1 MNNFSLDTPQRQSPL
16 AIAFILIK
24 FLRQAARR
32 FWPLVIFI
40 VFNRGDSYMA
50 YLFGTLLVISVIQL
64 VLSLISYFNYYF
76 HVKGN
81 ELLIQKGV
89 LQKTRLNIPFDR
101 IQTINFNQ
109 NILHQ
114 ILNVVSVEVDTAG
127 SSKSELN
134 IDALSREHA
143 EALRNYILQRKEAL
157 VKEST
162 DTSGES
168 DGEMA
173 AIPVVRTPDKLV
185 FSMGPIDLMKVG
197 VSQNHIRTALVL
209 LGSIFGLLQLFDDVK
224 EDSYN
229 YIAEEIVNFQMLY
242 GWMWFFAAVSVLLI
256 AAFVVS
262 MFRTALQYFNLKL
275 WQTEKGFKIIAG
287 LLNRKEQSAAHQKI
301 QIIRWFTDPLKQ
313 IFGLF
318 TVNLYQASS
327 MEVSIRRSI
336 SIPGC
341 YEPQLE
347 EIISTNFPRALR
359 QNYNE
364 HTISPR
370 IISRHVLYFGILPAI
385 AFMIPRMIEAD
396 WQGLWFLLWVPI
408 VWLLSRR
415 FQMRWR
421 WWINEGTLMT
431 RSGIIGTK
439 HTLVHLYKTQAV
451 KISQSPYQRRYQLAS
466 LALYTAAGH
475 ISIPYISL
483 SFARQVRDYVL
494 YKSESD
500 SRDWM

>member
-24 FLRQAARR
+24 FLRQAASR

-50 YLFGTLLVISVIQL
+50 YLFGTLLVISCIQL

-89 LQKTRLNIPFDR
+89 LQKTKLNIPLDR

-127 SSKSELN
+127 SSKSELS

-143 EALRNYILQRKEAL
+143 EALRNYILQKKEAL
-157 VKEST
+157 NK
-162 DTSGES
+162 TSAETPEEI
-168 DGEMA
+168 DGETPA
-173 AIPVVRTPDKLV
+173 TPAIRTPDKLV
-185 FSMGPIDLMKVG
+185 FSMGPVDLIKVG

-209 LGSIFGLLQLFDDVK
+209 LGSIFGLLQFFDDVK
-224 EDSYN
+224 DDWYN
-229 YIAEEIVNFQMLY
+229 YVAEEVVNFQMIY
-242 GWMWFFAAVSVLLI
+242 GWMWVFIAAIVLLV
-256 AAFVVS
+256 AAFIGS

-327 MEVSIRRSI
+327 LEVSTKRSI

-341 YEPQLE
+341 YEQQLE
-347 EIISTNFPRALR
+347 EIISTNFPQELR

-370 IISRHVLYFGILPAI
+370 IISRHVLYFGIVPALAGI
-385 AFMIPRMIEAD
+385 VFQATQAD
-396 WQGLWFLLWVPI
+396 WQALWFLMWIPI

-439 HTLVHLYKTQAV
+439 HTLVHLYKTQAT
-451 KISQSPYQRRYQLAS
+451 KISQSPYQRRHQLAT
-466 LALYTAAGH
+466 LTLYTAAGH

-483 SFARQVRDYVL
+483 SFARQIRDYVL

-500 SRDWM
+500 SRNWM